1 MKLYIR
7 GSDTRKVIYI
17 YIFVTTI
24 KIEIGVRE
32 YRSSLLIRSYNY
44 PVLLWNLKLSITRRI
59 SFECDDFL
67 NLFQPPKLTREFK
80 RKNFQSTRYSDFE
93 MRTLKT
99 SISHPRSD
107 YHIYSPDEDQLSSN
121 IDWNF
126 LLREYIFLIRVQR
139 EREERWMRIRGAFPT
154 LENVSYARDSS
165 RILLSSM
172 NEIAGRWVTPVVV
185 AVCHVKPGPRKNAAD
200 VAPDGERERKREIG
214 KKEPTGCIPVAIRE
228 WNFKTA
234 APSYTRE
241 GFTPHIYT
249 HLVER

>member
-7 GSDTRKVIYI
+7 GSDTRKVI

-44 PVLLWNLKLSITRRI
+44 PVLLWNLKISIARGI
-59 SFECDDFL
+59 SFECGDFL

-99 SISHPRSD
+99 SISHPQSEYHD

-126 LLREYIFLIRVQR
+126 LLREREYIFLIRVQR

-200 VAPDGERERKREIG
+200 VAPDGERERKRERDW
-214 KKEPTGCIPVAIRE
+214 KKGTDRVYPGCD
-228 WNFKTA
+228 
-234 APSYTRE
+234 TRVK
-241 GFTPHIYT
+241 F
-249 HLVER
+249 

>member
-1 MKLYIR
+1 MSRKTRKIPSISMKLYIR
-7 GSDTRKVIYI
+7 GSDTRKVI

-44 PVLLWNLKLSITRRI
+44 PVLLWNLKISIARRI
-59 SFECDDFL
+59 SFECDFL

-107 YHIYSPDEDQLSSN
+107 CHIYSPDEDQLSSN

-139 EREERWMRIRGAFPT
+139 EREERWMRIRGVFPT
-154 LENVSYARDSS
+154 LENVSVS
-165 RILLSSM
+165 RS
-172 NEIAGRWVTPVVV
+172 RV
-185 AVCHVKPGPRKNAAD
+185 AKTFRT
-200 VAPDGERERKREIG
+200 R
-214 KKEPTGCIPVAIRE
+214 AIRRE
-228 WNFKTA
+228 SSSPRWMRLLA
-234 APSYTRE
+234 AESHRS
-241 GFTPHIYT
+241 
-249 HLVER
+249 